1 MIHELRTYT
10 FHPGKLP
17 EYLKIAEEIG
27 RPIRGN
33 DYGVNLGYWTNEF
46 GTLNQIWHLWEYED
60 LNAREALRVKL
71 SKNMDWKNEYVAR
84 IMPLMQRQENR
95 IMAPQVEFTP
105 PQGDGHVYELRNYR
119 IQTGGA
125 GEWLSHFK
133 DILPVREKY
142 SANVGLWHTQV
153 PQPNEVVH
161 LWAYDSLNDRT
172 AIRAQVGADPEW
184 RKFLGKAT
192 SYLEEMNS
200 IILTPTNYSPA
211 K

>member
-17 EYLKIAEEIG
+17 GYLKIAEEIG

-60 LNAREALRVKL
+60 LNAREELRAKL
-71 SKNMDWKNEYVAR
+71 SQNKDWASEYVAK
-84 IMPLMQRQENR
+84 IKPLIQRQDIR
-95 IMAPQVEFTP
+95 LMAPQKDFTP
-105 PQGDGHVYELRNYR
+105 PSSDGNVYELRYYR
-119 IQTGGA
+119 TQMGRA
-125 GEWLSHFK
+125 GEWLGHFK

-142 SANVGLWHTQV
+142 APNVGLWHTQA

-161 LWAYDSLNDRT
+161 LWAYDSLNDR
-172 AIRAQVGADPEW
+172 ADIRAQVGADKDW
-184 RKFLGKAT
+184 QGFLKKAGGI
-192 SYLEEMNS
+192 LVEMNA
-200 IILTPTNYSPA
+200 IILNPSNYSPA